1 MINIIAR
8 YRVKGLVGKI
18 QLHRVALLEYGVV
31 HLLRSRVSL
40 AELSAERG
48 VFLAQ
53 SVYTDDLGFRIA
65 FGAGDRKRAGQLVT
79 K

>member
-48 VFLAQ
+48 VFLAPAI
-53 SVYTDDLGFRIA
+53 FRIA

>member
-1 MINIIAR
+1 MEAA
-8 YRVKGLVGKI
+8 V
-18 QLHRVALLEYGVV
+18 
-31 HLLRSRVSL
+31 

-48 VFLAQ
+48 VFLAP